1 MSWHPAHTLSTIKL
15 FVFYKLPL
23 GLIPKVEDYN
33 RHRIRESYKIT
44 TVHMTCF
51 NRFQVVLFLASVAAT
66 VSGYY
71 DNVYDNSHV
80 ELKELAHGMTQY
92 HFYSYHYEIAC
103 KHFNWLPVYG

>member
-1 MSWHPAHTLSTIKL
+1 
-15 FVFYKLPL
+15 
-23 GLIPKVEDYN
+23 
-33 RHRIRESYKIT
+33 
-44 TVHMTCF
+44 MTCF
-51 NRFQVVLFLASVAAT
+51 NRFQVVLFLASVAT
-66 VSGYY
+66 IVSGYY

>member
-1 MSWHPAHTLSTIKL
+1 
-15 FVFYKLPL
+15 
-23 GLIPKVEDYN
+23 
-33 RHRIRESYKIT
+33 
-44 TVHMTCF
+44 MTCF
-51 NRFQVVLFLASVAAT
+51 NRFQVVLLLASVVAI

-103 KHFNWLPVYG
+103 KHFKWLPVYGKKI